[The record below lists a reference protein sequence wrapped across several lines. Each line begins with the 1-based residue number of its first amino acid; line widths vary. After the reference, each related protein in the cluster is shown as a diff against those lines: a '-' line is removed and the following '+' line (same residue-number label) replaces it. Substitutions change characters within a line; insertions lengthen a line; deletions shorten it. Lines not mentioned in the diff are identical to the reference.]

1 MHLVTFI
8 VVLVFVLLAAILFG
22 RGLVRLYQNNSERAR
37 GLISTGFMFGL
48 LGVVI
53 AAVIFGFFNL

>member
-8 VVLVFVLLAAILFG
+8 VVLVFILVAIFLFG
-22 RGLVRLYQNNSERAR
+22 RGLAKLYQKNNRQAR

-48 LGVVI
+48 MGVVI
-53 AAVIFGFFNL
+53 AAIIFGVFNL